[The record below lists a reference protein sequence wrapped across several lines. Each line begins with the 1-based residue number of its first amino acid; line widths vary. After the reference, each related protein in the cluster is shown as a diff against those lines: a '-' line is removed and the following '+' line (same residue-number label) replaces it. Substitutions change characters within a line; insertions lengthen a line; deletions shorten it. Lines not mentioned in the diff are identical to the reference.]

1 MDIIIPPIGLNNLRF
16 KNQGLYI
23 WGNQRVLVNSQKIV
37 AIMVS
42 EAFYDL
48 IDKELESLINEYKD
62 DLYFKK
68 NKSNVNNCKSRAFL
82 IWFLKFY
89 GKTDQYI
96 QHITDGD
103 GDHSCDII
111 FDAYDNQEN
120 HIYYI
125 VQSKWNV
132 KGKCH
137 SSVEKA
143 QVLQAINEF
152 DSIIRGHKLTTENKT
167 YQAKVQELQEHIKHN
182 GEIKIIYLTLCSPNK
197 DAEDNI
203 NAFLLNHKKTSFE
216 WIDLERLKID
226 YINRKYKEIEP
237 INPLSKYYNPEEE
250 NIELSIKQH
259 IGGRSFIH
267 IDKPFEA
274 FVFLLKPSTIY
285 NLFEKYGFLLFQKNV
300 RNPLMVSELNQQ
312 IEKTITDN
320 PAFFWY
326 YNNGLTAITYLLPEI
341 RNEAETAT
349 VTGLQIING
358 AQTVYSIYKAYK
370 DASPVKRQIMDSESY
385 VTLRILKSGGKDFD
399 LNVTRFTNSQNPV
412 SDRDFVANDEVQKRL
427 QEESFKTS
435 FWYEKRRGEFRNRDI
450 EGVQIVSNEVFA
462 KLYLAYFL
470 HDPIKVSNVFSRK
483 NNKFAFISHKQDK
496 NGLYE
501 VIFNENTSF
510 KDMLAAYQ
518 IQSLIECCF
527 EFDISVFSQN
537 IILLSLFSYIAKDYY
552 KIKYDAN
559 FEDVSIAIN
568 KGFQSDDIDT
578 FLKILK
584 YINNSIY
591 NADFIIQ
598 LKNDE
603 SDSLDKDKNDKIDDN
618 KQKGIENEI
627 MHNLKLITSSGYFE
641 KIKDELTSRKL
652 ALEDIDNLDI
662 SKEKALY
669 FSEIEKNKDQK
680 EKTRKVLNFSFNI
693 ERTND

>member
-1 MDIIIPPIGLNNLRF
+1 
-16 KNQGLYI
+16 
-23 WGNQRVLVNSQKIV
+23 
-37 AIMVS
+37 MVS
-42 EAFYDL
+42 ETFYDI
-48 IDKELESLINEYKD
+48 IDKELEALIEEYKD

-125 VQSKWNV
+125 VQSKWNT

-152 DSIIRGHKLTTENKT
+152 DNIIRGHKLTTENII

-197 DAEDNI
+197 DTKDNI
-203 NAFLLNHKKTSFE
+203 DAFLLNHKKTSFE

-274 FVFLLKPSTIY
+274 FVFLLKPITIY
-285 NLFEKYGFLLFQKNV
+285 KLFEKYGFLLFQKNV

-312 IEKTITDN
+312 IEKTIIDN

-370 DASPVKRQIMDSESY
+370 DASPVKRQIMDSESF

-427 QEESFKTS
+427 QEESFETS
-435 FWYEKRRGEFRNRDI
+435 FWYEKRRGEFRNKD
-450 EGVQIVSNEVFA
+450 EGIQIVSNEVFA

-470 HDPIKVSNVFSRK
+470 HDPIKTLNVFSRK
-483 NNKFAFISHKQDK
+483 KNNFIFISHKQDK
-496 NGLYE
+496 DGLYE
-501 VIFNENTSF
+501 IIFNENTSF
-510 KDMLAAYQ
+510 KDMLAAYR

-527 EFDISVFSQN
+527 KFDFFVFSQN

-552 KIKYDAN
+552 KIKYDTN
-559 FEDVSIAIN
+559 FKDVSVTIN
-568 KGFQSDDIDT
+568 KGFQSDDIDI

-584 YINNSIY
+584 YIDSSIY
-591 NADFIIQ
+591 KPQ
-598 LKNDE
+598 KDE
-603 SDSLDKDKNDKIDDN
+603 SDSSDREENDKIDYN
-618 KQKGIENEI
+618 KEGIENEI
-627 MHNLKLITSSGYFE
+627 MHNLKLISSSGYFE
-641 KIKDELTSRKL
+641 KIKDELTSKKL
-652 ALEDIDNLDI
+652 VLEEIDNLDI

-669 FSEIEKNKDQK
+669 FSKKNETQK
-680 EKTRKVLNFSFNI
+680 EKIREVVDFSFNI
-693 ERTND
+693 EQSND

>member
-1 MDIIIPPIGLNNLRF
+1 
-16 KNQGLYI
+16 
-23 WGNQRVLVNSQKIV
+23 
-37 AIMVS
+37 MVS

-370 DASPVKRQIMDSESY
+370 DASPVKRQIMDSESF

-603 SDSLDKDKNDKIDDN
+603 CDSLDRDKNDKIDDN

>member
-1 MDIIIPPIGLNNLRF
+1 
-16 KNQGLYI
+16 
-23 WGNQRVLVNSQKIV
+23 
-37 AIMVS
+37 MVS

-349 VTGLQIING
+349 VIGLQIING

-370 DASPVKRQIMDSESY
+370 DASPVKRQIMDSESF

>member
-1 MDIIIPPIGLNNLRF
+1 
-16 KNQGLYI
+16 
-23 WGNQRVLVNSQKIV
+23 
-37 AIMVS
+37 MVS

-62 DLYFKK
+62 DLYFKR

-259 IGGRSFIH
+259 TGGRSFIH

-370 DASPVKRQIMDSESY
+370 DASPVKRQIMDSESF

-568 KGFQSDDIDT
+568 KGFQTDDIDT

>member
-1 MDIIIPPIGLNNLRF
+1 
-16 KNQGLYI
+16 
-23 WGNQRVLVNSQKIV
+23 
-37 AIMVS
+37 MVS

-250 NIELSIKQH
+250 NIELSIRLNV
-259 IGGRSFIH
+259 GGRIFIH

-370 DASPVKRQIMDSESY
+370 DASPVKRQIMDSESF

>member
-1 MDIIIPPIGLNNLRF
+1 
-16 KNQGLYI
+16 
-23 WGNQRVLVNSQKIV
+23 
-37 AIMVS
+37 MVS

-48 IDKELESLINEYKD
+48 IDKELETLINEYKD

-125 VQSKWNV
+125 VQSKWNI
-132 KGKCH
+132 KSKCH

-167 YQAKVQELQEHIKHN
+167 YQAKVEELQEHIKHN

-197 DAEDNI
+197 DTEDNI

-285 NLFEKYGFLLFQKNV
+285 NLFEKYGLLLFQKNV

-370 DASPVKRQIMDSESY
+370 DASPVKRQIMDSESF

-427 QEESFKTS
+427 QEESFETA

-470 HDPIKVSNVFSRK
+470 HDPIKASNVFSRK

-496 NGLYE
+496 DGLYE
-501 VIFNENTSF
+501 IIFNENTSF
-510 KDMLAAYQ
+510 KDMQAAYQ

-552 KIKYDAN
+552 KIKYDTN
-559 FEDVSIAIN
+559 FEDVSVAIN
-568 KGFQSDDIDT
+568 KGFQSDDIDV

-591 NADFIIQ
+591 NVDLIIQ
-598 LKNDE
+598 LKKDE
-603 SDSLDKDKNDKIDDN
+603 SDNSDKEENDKIDDN

-627 MHNLKLITSSGYFE
+627 MHNLKLISSSGYFE
-641 KIKDELTSRKL
+641 KIKDELTSKKL
-652 ALEDIDNLDI
+652 VLEDIDSLDI

-669 FSEIEKNKDQK
+669 FSEKEKNKNQK
-680 EKTRKVLNFSFNI
+680 ERTRKVVNFSFNI
-693 ERTND
+693 EKTND

>member
-1 MDIIIPPIGLNNLRF
+1 MLVVTI
-16 KNQGLYI
+16 
-23 WGNQRVLVNSQKIV
+23 RVRSLFVT
-37 AIMVS
+37 
-42 EAFYDL
+42 EA
-48 IDKELESLINEYKD
+48 
-62 DLYFKK
+62 
-68 NKSNVNNCKSRAFL
+68 A
-82 IWFLKFY
+82 
-89 GKTDQYI
+89 
-96 QHITDGD
+96 
-103 GDHSCDII
+103 
-111 FDAYDNQEN
+111 A
-120 HIYYI
+120 
-125 VQSKWNV
+125 
-132 KGKCH
+132 
-137 SSVEKA
+137 A
-143 QVLQAINEF
+143 
-152 DSIIRGHKLTTENKT
+152 
-167 YQAKVQELQEHIKHN
+167 
-182 GEIKIIYLTLCSPNK
+182 
-197 DAEDNI
+197 
-203 NAFLLNHKKTSFE
+203 
-216 WIDLERLKID
+216 
-226 YINRKYKEIEP
+226 
-237 INPLSKYYNPEEE
+237 EE

-341 RNEAETAT
+341 RNEAEIAT

-370 DASPVKRQIMDSESY
+370 DASPVKRQIMDSESF

-527 EFDISVFSQN
+527 EFDISIFSQN

-652 ALEDIDNLDI
+652 TLEDIDNLDI

>member
-349 VTGLQIING
+349 VIGLQIING

-370 DASPVKRQIMDSESY
+370 DASPVKRQIMDSESF

-680 EKTRKVLNFSFNI
+680 EKTRKVLNF
-693 ERTND
+693 

>member
-1 MDIIIPPIGLNNLRF
+1 
-16 KNQGLYI
+16 
-23 WGNQRVLVNSQKIV
+23 
-37 AIMVS
+37 MVS

-103 GDHSCDII
+103 RDHSCDII

-370 DASPVKRQIMDSESY
+370 DASPVKRQIMDSESF

>member
-1 MDIIIPPIGLNNLRF
+1 
-16 KNQGLYI
+16 
-23 WGNQRVLVNSQKIV
+23 
-37 AIMVS
+37 MVS

-370 DASPVKRQIMDSESY
+370 DASPVKRQIMDSESF

-501 VIFNENTSF
+501 VIFNDNTSF

-669 FSEIEKNKDQK
+669 FSEIEKNKNQK

>member
-1 MDIIIPPIGLNNLRF
+1 
-16 KNQGLYI
+16 
-23 WGNQRVLVNSQKIV
+23 
-37 AIMVS
+37 MVS

-370 DASPVKRQIMDSESY
+370 DASPVKRQIMDSESF

-501 VIFNENTSF
+501 VIFNDNTSF

>member
-1 MDIIIPPIGLNNLRF
+1 
-16 KNQGLYI
+16 
-23 WGNQRVLVNSQKIV
+23 
-37 AIMVS
+37 MVS

-48 IDKELESLINEYKD
+48 IDKELEALINEYKD

-125 VQSKWNV
+125 VQSKWNI
-132 KGKCH
+132 KSKCH

-167 YQAKVQELQEHIKHN
+167 YQAKVKELQEHIKHN

-197 DAEDNI
+197 DTEDNI

-237 INPLSKYYNPEEE
+237 INPLSKYYDPEEE

-259 IGGRSFIH
+259 VGGRSFIH

-370 DASPVKRQIMDSESY
+370 DASPVKRQIMDSESF

-427 QEESFKTS
+427 QEESFETA

-496 NGLYE
+496 DGLYE
-501 VIFNENTSF
+501 IIFNENTSF
-510 KDMLAAYQ
+510 KDMQAAYQ

-552 KIKYDAN
+552 KIKYDTN
-559 FEDVSIAIN
+559 FEDVSVEIN
-568 KGFQSDDIDT
+568 KGFQSDDIDV

-591 NADFIIQ
+591 NVDLIIQ
-598 LKNDE
+598 LKKDE
-603 SDSLDKDKNDKIDDN
+603 SDSLDKEENDKIDDN

-627 MHNLKLITSSGYFE
+627 MHNLKLISSSGYFE
-641 KIKDELTSRKL
+641 KIKDELTSKKL
-652 ALEDIDNLDI
+652 VLEDIDSLDI

-669 FSEIEKNKDQK
+669 FSEKEKNKNQK
-680 EKTRKVLNFSFNI
+680 ERTRKVVNFSFNI
-693 ERTND
+693 EKNHD

>member
-1 MDIIIPPIGLNNLRF
+1 
-16 KNQGLYI
+16 
-23 WGNQRVLVNSQKIV
+23 
-37 AIMVS
+37 MVS

-68 NKSNVNNCKSRAFL
+68 NKSNLNNCKSRAFL

-197 DAEDNI
+197 DVEDNI

-259 IGGRSFIH
+259 RGGRSFIH

-274 FVFLLKPSTIY
+274 FVFLQKPSTIY
-285 NLFEKYGFLLFQKNV
+285 NLFEKYGFLLFQK
-300 RNPLMVSELNQQ
+300 
-312 IEKTITDN
+312 KCT
-320 PAFFWY
+320 
-326 YNNGLTAITYLLPEI
+326 
-341 RNEAETAT
+341 
-349 VTGLQIING
+349 
-358 AQTVYSIYKAYK
+358 
-370 DASPVKRQIMDSESY
+370 
-385 VTLRILKSGGKDFD
+385 
-399 LNVTRFTNSQNPV
+399 
-412 SDRDFVANDEVQKRL
+412 
-427 QEESFKTS
+427 
-435 FWYEKRRGEFRNRDI
+435 
-450 EGVQIVSNEVFA
+450 
-462 KLYLAYFL
+462 
-470 HDPIKVSNVFSRK
+470 
-483 NNKFAFISHKQDK
+483 
-496 NGLYE
+496 
-501 VIFNENTSF
+501 
-510 KDMLAAYQ
+510 
-518 IQSLIECCF
+518 
-527 EFDISVFSQN
+527 
-537 IILLSLFSYIAKDYY
+537 
-552 KIKYDAN
+552 
-559 FEDVSIAIN
+559 
-568 KGFQSDDIDT
+568 
-578 FLKILK
+578 
-584 YINNSIY
+584 
-591 NADFIIQ
+591 
-598 LKNDE
+598 
-603 SDSLDKDKNDKIDDN
+603 
-618 KQKGIENEI
+618 
-627 MHNLKLITSSGYFE
+627 
-641 KIKDELTSRKL
+641 
-652 ALEDIDNLDI
+652 
-662 SKEKALY
+662 
-669 FSEIEKNKDQK
+669 
-680 EKTRKVLNFSFNI
+680 
-693 ERTND
+693 

>member
-1 MDIIIPPIGLNNLRF
+1 
-16 KNQGLYI
+16 
-23 WGNQRVLVNSQKIV
+23 
-37 AIMVS
+37 MVS

-370 DASPVKRQIMDSESY
+370 DASPVKRQIMDSESF

>member
-1 MDIIIPPIGLNNLRF
+1 
-16 KNQGLYI
+16 
-23 WGNQRVLVNSQKIV
+23 
-37 AIMVS
+37 MVS

-48 IDKELESLINEYKD
+48 IDKELEALINEYKD

-125 VQSKWNV
+125 VQSKWNI
-132 KGKCH
+132 KSKCH

-167 YQAKVQELQEHIKHN
+167 YQAKVKDLQEHIKHN

-197 DAEDNI
+197 DTEDNI

-259 IGGRSFIH
+259 VGGRSFIH

-370 DASPVKRQIMDSESY
+370 DASPVKRQIMDSESF

-427 QEESFKTS
+427 QEESFETA

-496 NGLYE
+496 DGLYE
-501 VIFNENTSF
+501 IIFNENTSF
-510 KDMLAAYQ
+510 KDMQAAYQ

-552 KIKYDAN
+552 KIKYDTN
-559 FEDVSIAIN
+559 FEDVSVEIN
-568 KGFQSDDIDT
+568 KGFQSDDIDV

-591 NADFIIQ
+591 NVDLIIQ
-598 LKNDE
+598 LKKDE
-603 SDSLDKDKNDKIDDN
+603 SDSLDKEENDQIDDN

-627 MHNLKLITSSGYFE
+627 MHNLKLISSSGYFE
-641 KIKDELTSRKL
+641 KIKDELTSKKL
-652 ALEDIDNLDI
+652 VLEDIDSLDI

-669 FSEIEKNKDQK
+669 FSEKEKNKNKK
-680 EKTRKVLNFSFNI
+680 ERTRKVVNFSFNI
-693 ERTND
+693 EKNHD

>member
-1 MDIIIPPIGLNNLRF
+1 
-16 KNQGLYI
+16 
-23 WGNQRVLVNSQKIV
+23 
-37 AIMVS
+37 MVS

-341 RNEAETAT
+341 RNEAEIAT

-370 DASPVKRQIMDSESY
+370 DASPVKRQIMDSESF

-652 ALEDIDNLDI
+652 TLEDIDNLDI

>member
-1 MDIIIPPIGLNNLRF
+1 
-16 KNQGLYI
+16 
-23 WGNQRVLVNSQKIV
+23 
-37 AIMVS
+37 MVS

-48 IDKELESLINEYKD
+48 IDKELEALINEYKD

-68 NKSNVNNCKSRAFL
+68 NKSNVNNCNSRAFL

-125 VQSKWNV
+125 VQSKWNI
-132 KGKCH
+132 KSKCH

-167 YQAKVQELQEHIKHN
+167 YQAKVKELQEHIKHN

-197 DAEDNI
+197 DTEDNI

-237 INPLSKYYNPEEE
+237 INPLSKYYDPEEE

-259 IGGRSFIH
+259 VGGRSFIH

-370 DASPVKRQIMDSESY
+370 DASPVKRQIMDSESF

-427 QEESFKTS
+427 QEESFETA

-496 NGLYE
+496 DGLYE
-501 VIFNENTSF
+501 IIFNENTSF
-510 KDMLAAYQ
+510 KDMQAAYQ

-552 KIKYDAN
+552 KIKYDTN
-559 FEDVSIAIN
+559 FEDVSVEIN
-568 KGFQSDDIDT
+568 KGFQSDDIDV

-591 NADFIIQ
+591 NVDLIIQ
-598 LKNDE
+598 LKKDE
-603 SDSLDKDKNDKIDDN
+603 SDSLDKEENDKIDDN

-627 MHNLKLITSSGYFE
+627 MHNLKLISSSGYFE
-641 KIKDELTSRKL
+641 KIKDELTSKKL
-652 ALEDIDNLDI
+652 VLEDIDSLDI

-669 FSEIEKNKDQK
+669 FSEKEKNKNQK
-680 EKTRKVLNFSFNI
+680 ERTRKVVNFSFNI
-693 ERTND
+693 EKNHD